1 MLRDLQSKSACRS
14 WQRSRTTPFFNSRH
28 VHAWPSPERMK
39 SIAGHWAIC
48 KSHRVVDTTYSWVLG
63 CFFAYAAVVD
73 EHALS
78 IPD

>member
-1 MLRDLQSKSACRS
+1 MYV
-14 WQRSRTTPFFNSRH
+14 PG
-28 VHAWPSPERMK
+28 PEPGQMK
-39 SIAGHWAIC
+39 NIAGHWAIC
-48 KSHRVVDTTYSWVLG
+48 KSHRVVDTTYSLVLG